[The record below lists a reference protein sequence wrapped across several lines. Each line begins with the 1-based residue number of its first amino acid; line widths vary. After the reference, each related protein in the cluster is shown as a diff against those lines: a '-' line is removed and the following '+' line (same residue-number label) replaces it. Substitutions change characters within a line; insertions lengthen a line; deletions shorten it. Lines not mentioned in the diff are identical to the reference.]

1 MVHVYYY
8 IYIFFD
14 TTASHAIWVAHYTRE
29 LEYILYLY
37 FIIRFCRPIRKEE
50 EIENLL
56 PNTNLQFP
64 FVGIT
69 HRPEYQIFVANTDGV

>member
-1 MVHVYYY
+1 M
-8 IYIFFD
+8 FFFLIQQRP
-14 TTASHAIWVAHYTRE
+14 TPFGSHTVPRE
-29 LEYILYLY
+29 LELYTMLYLY

-64 FVGIT
+64 FVEIT
-69 HRPEYQIFVANTDGV
+69 HRPEYQIFVSNADGV